1 MSGSNK
7 QLQRAFGFW
16 KETQMSFL
24 SVIGLHPVHRHRE
37 PDPWQQHQSPTEHI
51 HSSVVP
57 GAGDV
62 NNPHDCTG
70 AARRQ
75 QTSEL
80 FTVLQPLWVS
90 LWHVEDGQFTD
101 VVYLYHYLFPG
112 RSLQSLYSVIFQPSP
127 DLLHVFCVLYP
138 FWNKANQDRSGP
150 VQPATLLRTGL
161 FFHVRISA
169 GSHDSL
175 PVYISDFLKTA
186 MMDYI
191 DSLRVACWHRRS
203 NRTLGSFTPLKYV
216 QNTVFSLW
224 PAQISILR
232 VWCSAIRLSLQTLH
246 LNVTKPKPFSC
257 QWKFSVIRVRV
268 TKFCVAGNWT
278 CFTFTS
284 ISVRLSTDPTISES
298 EWLK

>member
-1 MSGSNK
+1 MWII
-7 QLQRAFGFW
+7 LM
-16 KETQMSFL
+16 T
-24 SVIGLHPVHRHRE
+24 
-37 PDPWQQHQSPTEHI
+37 
-51 HSSVVP
+51 
-57 GAGDV
+57 
-62 NNPHDCTG
+62 

-101 VVYLYHYLFPG
+101 VVYLYHFLFPG

-203 NRTLGSFTPLKYV
+203 NRTLGSFTPLMYV
-216 QNTVFSLW
+216 QNTVFTLTSSDFYSTCVMFCHQTLSADASFKRDKTKTIFMSMKVLSHPGQGDKVLCRRQLDLFHFHFHLCSSFHW
-224 PAQISILR
+224 SNNQR
-232 VWCSAIRLSLQTLH
+232 VWVVEINPWCITLCETFVSTRRFSPRCVWCPLLISHGGLRIYLQP
-246 LNVTKPKPFSC
+246 N
-257 QWKFSVIRVRV
+257 QRV
-268 TKFCVAGNWT
+268 W
-278 CFTFTS
+278 
-284 ISVRLSTDPTISES
+284 
-298 EWLK
+298 

>member
-112 RSLQSLYSVIFQPSP
+112 RSGR
-127 DLLHVFCVLYP
+127 VF
-138 FWNKANQDRSGP
+138 
-150 VQPATLLRTGL
+150 TLLSSSLVQIYSTFFVSYIHFGTKQTKIVLGRFNLQL
-161 FFHVRISA
+161 F
-169 GSHDSL
+169 
-175 PVYISDFLKTA
+175 
-186 MMDYI
+186 
-191 DSLRVACWHRRS
+191 
-203 NRTLGSFTPLKYV
+203 
-216 QNTVFSLW
+216 
-224 PAQISILR
+224 
-232 VWCSAIRLSLQTLH
+232 
-246 LNVTKPKPFSC
+246 
-257 QWKFSVIRVRV
+257 
-268 TKFCVAGNWT
+268 
-278 CFTFTS
+278 
-284 ISVRLSTDPTISES
+284 
-298 EWLK
+298 